1 MKEYLLL
8 RNNAESGPY
17 SFEDLKS
24 LGLKPFDLIWVQ
36 NKSFTWKY
44 PSEISELAEFA
55 PAIEIQS
62 TDTEVTDF
70 LKGLEE
76 RLMAGN
82 HKRVDNDLKVVEMDS
97 VVIEERNPEKNLSHI
112 VAFQPKVDHTH
123 IKTIK
128 YSSQPAVVKV
138 EVREQETGAVR
149 QSAYVADSTGGAL
162 LYNPAKPSRQFFS
175 LLQPI
180 YGLQKSKQGVRFW
193 DSFQNLRQQ
202 NAMEMIVLA
211 IGSLSLLAVL
221 YLFFTS
227 GY

>member
-17 SFEDLKS
+17 SFEELKS
-24 LGLKPFDLIWVQ
+24 MGLKPFDLIWIQ

-62 TDTEVTDF
+62 MDTEVTDF
-70 LKGLEE
+70 LKGLED
-76 RLMAGN
+76 RLMTGN
-82 HKRVDNDLKVVEMDS
+82 HKRADNDLKVVEMDS
-97 VVIEERNPEKNLSHI
+97 VVVEERNPEKNLSHI
-112 VAFQPKVDHTH
+112 VAFQPKVDHTR

-128 YSSQPAVVKV
+128 STSQHTVVKV
-138 EVREQETGAVR
+138 AVREQEIAREPVYVAESRGGAV
-149 QSAYVADSTGGAL
+149 

-180 YGLQKSKQGVRFW
+180 YGLQNRKRTRFW
-193 DSFQNLRQQ
+193 DAFRSFRQQ

-211 IGSLSLLAVL
+211 IGALSLLAVL